1 MSQEDLL
8 KKARADVRTNA
19 LQMKKQLDN
28 GQVLESVKFASA
40 MLNELC
46 TSNLSPKSYYDLCKT
61 RYSEREIERDLI
73 IYFYIIDMN
82 ITDELR
88 QLEMFMVDEFQKGFK
103 CDDLYELVQYSS
115 AIIPRL

>member
-1 MSQEDLL
+1 MNCVLL
-8 KKARADVRTNA
+8 IYRLKVITIYVRHAT
-19 LQMKKQLDN
+19 
-28 GQVLESVKFASA
+28 
-40 MLNELC
+40 
-46 TSNLSPKSYYDLCKT
+46 
-61 RYSEREIERDLI
+61 EREIERDLI

>member
-28 GQVLESVKFASA
+28 GQVLESVKYASL

-46 TSNLSPKSYYDLCKT
+46 TSNLSPKSYYDLCK
-61 RYSEREIERDLI
+61 L
-73 IYFYIIDMN
+73 F
-82 ITDELR
+82 
-88 QLEMFMVDEFQKGFK
+88 
-103 CDDLYELVQYSS
+103 
-115 AIIPRL
+115 PRA

>member
-61 RYSEREIERDLI
+61 LYREIERER
-73 IYFYIIDMN
+73 FN
-82 ITDELR
+82 NV
-88 QLEMFMVDEFQKGFK
+88 F
-103 CDDLYELVQYSS
+103 LYNRYEYY
-115 AIIPRL
+115 